1 MVPLFL
7 SYLNMLLW
15 FQTFEFNYKLEGH
28 ELANSDWFSEHIF
41 RLKKALV
48 RWVKLGLWIWVFD
61 LGQKYTNEM
70 K

>member
-15 FQTFEFNYKLEGH
+15 FQTFAFNYKLEGH

-41 RLKKALV
+41 RLKK
-48 RWVKLGLWIWVFD
+48 RFGPMGEFGPMDLGL
-61 LGQKYTNEM
+61 
-70 K
+70 